1 MVKKYISR
9 QKRYKKRRT
18 SMLRR
23 RSSYSV
29 SRIGLN
35 TMGSRFFPALPARMQ
50 LKVPFYGDTKMNTN
64 LFTAGQTTVA
74 ASYTNCYYWF
84 MDPLDMNR
92 DILTL
97 GHQASTKFYSSLFY
111 GMMNMYGEA
120 QYRTHHLTMDLT
132 AEYFRV
138 ITGAAGVAESTT
150 RTDPIVHFA
159 CGPMALQY
167 LRNSVGN
174 LHIATDAGTIFSGVD
189 YYSAL
194 TQSPGCKSYTVSTT
208 GDRKPQRATVTIDGF
223 AHNGVA
229 QSAKSNI
236 TWTPQ
241 TAGNPPSTPVNLITY
256 PNPTDRNVIL
266 CAVRVRGVYYA
277 SAVQTISLRMALKLD
292 QHMTFI
298 DPYPQFPY
306 TYDGVN

>member
-1 MVKKYISR
+1 MAKKYISR
-9 QKRYKKRRT
+9 LKRYKKRRT
-18 SMLRR
+18 STLRR
-23 RSSYSV
+23 RNPYSV
-29 SRIGLN
+29 GRIGLN
-35 TMGSRFFPALPARMQ
+35 TMGTRFFPALPPRMQ
-50 LKVPFYGDTKMNTN
+50 LKVPFYADTKMTTN
-64 LFTAGQTTVA
+64 LFLAAQTTVG
-74 ASYTNCYYWF
+74 ASYTNCFYWF

-111 GMMNMYGEA
+111 GMMNMYGEG
-120 QYRTHHLTMDLT
+120 QFRTHQLSMDLT
-132 AEYFRV
+132 AEYFKLV
-138 ITGAAGVAESTT
+138 ANAAGPQESFT
-150 RTDPIVHFA
+150 RTDPVVHFA

-174 LHIATDAGTIFSGVD
+174 QHIAADAGIIFSGVD

-194 TQSPGCKSYTVSTT
+194 TQSPGCKSYTIATS
-208 GDRKPQRATVTIDGF
+208 GDRKPVKTSVMIDGY
-223 AHNGVA
+223 AHDGVT
-229 QSAKSNI
+229 QSVKSAI

-241 TAGNPPSTPVNLITY
+241 TAGNPPSMPVSVLTY
-256 PNPTDRNVIL
+256 PNPANRNVIL
-266 CAVRVRGVYYA
+266 CALRVRGVYYTNMT
-277 SAVQTISLRMALKLD
+277 QTVSLRMSLKLD